1 MNNQIMMILSII
13 SRGKAKKYMDELYTR
28 GIRLN
33 MQTHGTGTAST
44 EMKDLFGLKSND
56 KDIVISLGNSKI
68 IASYINRLENQFES
82 RTEYEGIMMCIKLSA
97 INRLTSEIITN
108 IGNKIETG
116 GVQQMQNENK
126 HQLILVSV
134 NQGYVEDVMVTAK
147 KAGATGGTV
156 FSARLAETE
165 KLEQFGMVAVEDGK
179 DIIAILSPSNSAKN
193 IMEAINQEH
202 GINTKANGI
211 VIAIPVEKAYKI

>member
-1 MNNQIMMILSII
+1 MTNQIMMILSII
-13 SRGKAKKYMDELYTR
+13 SRGKAKKYMDELYNR
-28 GIRLN
+28 GIRVN

-56 KDIVISLGNSKI
+56 KDIVISLGTSTI

-82 RTEYEGIMMCIKLSA
+82 RTEYEGIMMCVKLSA

-116 GVQQMQNENK
+116 GVTQMQNENK

-134 NQGYVEDVMVTAK
+134 NQGCVEDVMITAK

-179 DIIAILSPSNSAKN
+179 EIIAILSPSTSAKN

-211 VIAIPVEKAYKI
+211 VLAVPVEKAYKI

>member
-1 MNNQIMMILSII
+1 MTNQIMMILSII
-13 SRGKAKKYMDELYTR
+13 SRGKAKKYMDELYNR

-56 KDIVISLGNSKI
+56 KDIVISLGTSAI

-116 GVQQMQNENK
+116 GVTQMQNENK

-134 NQGYVEDVMVTAK
+134 NQGSVEEVMITAK

-179 DIIAILSPSNSAKN
+179 EIIVILSPSTSAKS

-211 VIAIPVEKAYKI
+211 VLAVPVEKAYKI

>member
-134 NQGYVEDVMVTAK
+134 NQGCVEDVMVTAK

-211 VIAIPVEKAYKI
+211 VIAVPVEKAYKI